1 MPNLQLE
8 GLDKSYF
15 ATTTRQQYLS
25 NLRASQ
31 QVYYWLLL
39 SLGSLLFLVGAI
51 I

>member
-15 ATTTRQQYLS
+15 DITTRQQYLS
-25 NLRASQ
+25 NMRAKQ
-31 QVYYWLLL
+31 QVYYWLMLC
-39 SLGSLLFLVGAI
+39 LGSMIFLIGAI